1 MDILTALRAAQTQA
15 VVACDFKARF
25 SITMP
30 FSPGWPPDQHRLDRA
45 TAFALDPVRSGRSRR
60 TVDASA
66 GEATWCFE
74 EGGDATE
81 FALTFP

>member
-1 MDILTALRAAQTQA
+1 MDILAALRAAQTEA
-15 VVACDFKARF
+15 VVARDFEARF

-30 FSPGWPPDQHRLDRA
+30 FSPGWPPDQHRLDLA
-45 TAFALDPVRSGRSRR
+45 TAFALDPARSGRSRR

-66 GEATWCFE
+66 GETTWSFE
-74 EGGDATE
+74 MGEDATE